1 MKKTIMNLILML
13 FALCAFAQAPDWLW
27 AESAGGSGLDSGR
40 VIAIDDNGNSYVTG
54 GFWDTATFGSYSLNS
69 SGLWDIF
76 VAKMDANGNW
86 LWATKAGGSN
96 YDYGFAIATDD
107 NGNSYVTGRFANTAT
122 FGSYTLTSSG
132 SDDIFVAKMDATG
145 NWLWATKASG
155 SESDGGY
162 GIAIDDNGNSYVTGM
177 FEGVV
182 TFGSYSLA
190 SSGSDDIFVAK
201 MDATGNWLWAT
212 QAGGSNYDYGYKITI
227 DDSGNSCVTG
237 MFESTVTFGSY
248 SLTSSG
254 SDDIFVAKMD
264 ATGNWLWAT
273 QAGGG
278 LDDNCGGIAMD
289 DNGNSYV
296 SGSFNDT
303 ATFGSYSLT
312 SSGEGDIFVAKIDA
326 IGNWL
331 WVTQAGGSESD
342 GGKAITIDDNGNSYV
357 TGCFNETAIFG
368 SYSLVN
374 SGGVINIFVAKMDSN
389 GIWLWATQ
397 AGGSSYGCGFGIAID
412 DNGNCYVTGYFAGIT
427 TFGSYSLT
435 SSGSNDIF
443 AAKLG
448 NNTSVENEII
458 STEIRLSNYPNPF
471 NPTTTI
477 SFSIQ
482 NDSKVELM
490 IYNIK
495 GQKIRSL
502 LSDQITVGE
511 HSIVWNGED
520 ASEKKVG
527 SGIYLYKLNMNGKME
542 AVKKCLLL
550 K

>member
-177 FEGVV
+177 FEGV
-182 TFGSYSLA
+182 
-190 SSGSDDIFVAK
+190 
-201 MDATGNWLWAT
+201 
-212 QAGGSNYDYGYKITI
+212 
-227 DDSGNSCVTG
+227 
-237 MFESTVTFGSY
+237 VTFGSY

-490 IYNIK
+490 LYNIK

>member
-107 NGNSYVTGRFANTAT
+107 NGNSYITGRFANTAI
-122 FGSYTLTSSG
+122 FGSYSLTSSG
-132 SDDIFVAKMDATG
+132 NNDIFVAKMDVNG

-155 SESDGGY
+155 SESEGGY
-162 GIAIDDNGNSYVTGM
+162 GIAIDDSGNSYVTGM
-177 FEGVV
+177 FESTV
-182 TFGSYSLA
+182 TFGSNSLT

-212 QAGGSNYDYGYKITI
+212 QAGGSNYDYGFAITI
-227 DDSGNSCVTG
+227 DDSGNSYVTG

-248 SLTSSG
+248 SLNSSG
-254 SDDIFVAKMD
+254 LGDIFVAKMD
-264 ATGNWLWAT
+264 TTGNWLWAT

-278 LDDNCGGIAMD
+278 LDDYCGRIAMD

-296 SGSFNDT
+296 TGSFYDT

-331 WVTQAGGSESD
+331 WVTQAGGVESD
-342 GGKAITIDDNGNSYV
+342 GGNAIAIDDNGNSYV
-357 TGCFNETAIFG
+357 SGSFNDTATFG
-368 SYSLVN
+368 SYSLTS
-374 SGGVINIFVAKMDSN
+374 SGSVINIFVAKMDSN

-397 AGGSSYGCGFGIAID
+397 AGGSNYGSGLGIAID
-412 DNGNCYVTGYFAGIT
+412 DNSNCYVTGYFAGT
-427 TFGSYSLT
+427 TIFGSYSLT
-435 SSGSNDIF
+435 SSGNWDIF
-443 AAKLG
+443 VAKLG
-448 NNTSVENEII
+448 NNTSVENEMIP
-458 STEIRLSNYPNPF
+458 TKMELSNYPNPF
-471 NPTTTI
+471 NPTTI
-477 SFSIQ
+477 IEFSIQ
-482 NDSKVELM
+482 NNSNIELS
-490 IYNIK
+490 IHNIK
-495 GQKIRSL
+495 GQKIKSL
-502 LSDQITVGE
+502 LSDQMSVGE

-520 ASEKKVG
+520 ASGKKVS
-527 SGIYLYKLNMNGKME
+527 SGVYLYKLKVNGKTE